1 MTGFWARMAAGFA
14 GFSILAA
21 FAAAGPFGARKI
33 EAAVED
39 AAARQLAAHRHSSIS
54 VRAEGRK
61 VLLRGVAPDE
71 AARARAAA
79 LVAGLAATADVDVQ
93 GVEIAAAPVG
103 EAPARAIIAAP
114 QAADAQACQTSVN
127 RALTG
132 RRLTFGADSD
142 RLRDADLALLDD
154 IAGALSLPACAGLT
168 LTIEG
173 HSDAAG
179 GEAVN
184 LRLSARRA
192 SAVRQRL
199 AQHPLPVRMIE
210 RAYGETRPVASNS
223 SIEGRAA
230 NRRIDFVITEP
241 SGESE

>member
-33 EAAVED
+33 EAAVEI
-39 AAARQLAAHRHSSIS
+39 AATRQLAAHGHSSIT

-71 AARARAAA
+71 AARARVAA

-103 EAPARAIIAAP
+103 EALEREIIAAP
-114 QAADAQACQTSVN
+114 QAEVQACQTSVT
-127 RALTG
+127 RALAG

-142 RLRDADLALLDD
+142 SLQGPDLALLDD
-154 IAGALSLPACAGLT
+154 VAGALSLPACAGLM

-173 HSDAAG
+173 HTDAAG

-199 AQHPLPVRMIE
+199 AQHPLRVRMIE

>member
-1 MTGFWARMAAGFA
+1 MTGFRARMAAGFA

-39 AAARQLAAHRHSSIS
+39 AATRRLAAHGLSSIA

-61 VLLRGVAPDE
+61 VLLQGVAPDE
-71 AARARAAA
+71 AARARVAA
-79 LVAGLAATADVDVQ
+79 LVAGLEATADVDVQ

-114 QAADAQACQTSVN
+114 QAEVQACQTSVN

-142 RLRDADLALLDD
+142 SLRGPDLALLDD
-154 IAGALSLPACAGLT
+154 VAGALSLPACAGLT
-168 LTIEG
+168 LIIEG
-173 HSDAAG
+173 HTDAAG